1 MNREGN
7 LVNESAVA
15 VRNFG
20 QAEVRSFPHGQF
32 QLCEL
37 AGHSIG
43 RARYQ
48 PGWKWSSDVGPLAG
62 VGLCPD
68 SHVGVVITGTAA
80 VRMADGREFMLHAGD
95 AFVIPGGHDSWVV
108 GEEPYESIHFMGA
121 RGYAAPH

>member
-1 MNREGN
+1 
-7 LVNESAVA
+7 VKESAVA

-43 RARYQ
+43 RGPVPARLEME
-48 PGWKWSSDVGPLAG
+48 PRCGPLAG